1 MRTKVLTA
9 VVVSGLI
16 SIFGFY
22 FPTKANAEVSVN
34 INIPLPGLI
43 ISTPPAMM
51 VIPGTY
57 AYFAPDV
64 DADIFFYHG
73 YWYRPYRG
81 QWFMSAEYNGPW
93 GSIAVQRVPGVL
105 INLPSNYRRVPP
117 HYERMP
123 YGMVRENWRTWED
136 ERHWDHYDRKRD
148 AGNYNGN
155 GDANPRGGHGMGRG
169 MGMGMGRRW
178 DD

>member
-1 MRTKVLTA
+1 MKTKLLTA
-9 VVVSGLI
+9 IIFSSSVL
-16 SIFGFY
+16 IFGLLP
-22 FPTKANAEVSVN
+22 PTDAIAEVSVN

-43 ISTPPAMM
+43 IGAPPVMM

-81 QWFMSAEYNGPW
+81 QWFISAGYNGPW
-93 GSIAVQRVPGVL
+93 GSIAVRGVPGVL
-105 INLPSNYRRVPP
+105 INLPPHYRRVPP
-117 HYERMP
+117 YYRRLP
-123 YGMVRENWRTWED
+123 YGIVRENWRTWEE
-136 ERHWDHYDRKRD
+136 ERHWDRHDRKRASED
-148 AGNYNGN
+148 YSRYEDGN
-155 GDANPRGGHGMGRG
+155 PHGGHGMGRG
-169 MGMGMGRRW
+169 MGMRRRW

>member
-1 MRTKVLTA
+1 MRTKVLT
-9 VVVSGLI
+9 VIIVSGLI
-16 SIFGFY
+16 SIFGLA
-22 FPTKANAEVSVN
+22 FPTRANAEVSVN

-43 ISTPPAMM
+43 INAPPVMM

-81 QWFMSAEYNGPW
+81 QWFISAEYSGPW
-93 GSIAVQRVPGVL
+93 GSIALRSVPGVL
-105 INLPSNYRRVPP
+105 INLPSHYRRVPP

-123 YGMVRENWRTWED
+123 YGMVRENWRAWEE
-136 ERHWDHYDRKRD
+136 ERHWDRYERKR
-148 AGNYNGN
+148 GSEVYSGYENG
-155 GDANPRGGHGMGRG
+155 NPRGGNGMGRG
-169 MGMGMGRRW
+169 MGMGRRG